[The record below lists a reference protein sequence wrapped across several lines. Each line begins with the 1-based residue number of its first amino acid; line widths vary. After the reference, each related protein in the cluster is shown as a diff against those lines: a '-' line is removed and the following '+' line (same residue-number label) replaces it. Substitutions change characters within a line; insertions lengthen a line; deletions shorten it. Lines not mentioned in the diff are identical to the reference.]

1 MRSPTKFRFKFKKKY
16 IFFIVIFIIILLFI
30 LIDCRM
36 RPLVNKMAVYQGKT
50 IATKIV
56 STAVYDA
63 LNADNFTYETL
74 VKVSKNNDGSVASI
88 ESNMAEINRLQAKI
102 TYNINTQFKDISKER
117 IELSTGTLT
126 GVNMLYGR
134 GPTLSFKIQPV
145 GFVDSKL
152 VSKFTS
158 AGVNQTLH
166 QIILEVNGNASAVIP
181 GFPAEIDVN
190 VNYLIAETI
199 IVGNIPESYTYITG
213 DNRDNL
219 DKILDYRKKDS

>member
-1 MRSPTKFRFKFKKKY
+1 MRSPSRIKFKLKKKY
-16 IFFIVIFIIILLFI
+16 IFIGIIVFLLVLLI

-102 TYNINTQFKDISKER
+102 TYNINTQFKEISDER

-145 GFVDSKL
+145 GYVDSKL

-166 QIILEVNGNASAVIP
+166 QIILEVNGSASAIIP
-181 GFPAEIDVN
+181 GFPAQIDVN

-213 DNRDNL
+213 DDRGDL
-219 DKILDYRKKDS
+219 DKILDYRKNVS